1 MEYNRIYYFLK
12 AAQTLN
18 FTKAAE
24 ALFIS
29 RQALTKQINLLEE
42 ELGVVLFERNTRKV
56 VLTSTGQEAYKQFM
70 RATFEMEKA
79 MKAVRS
85 LGENHK
91 TTIHIGFF
99 NDLQRSIINNITRY
113 IEEEFPNIMMEPMVY
128 EMFDL
133 RNMVTQGKLDLCI
146 TNSEPGEGWNQ
157 CEKLVLGA
165 YPPQVYVSIH
175 HPWAL
180 KSRITVED
188 MQNEDFI
195 MLKDERVDLGGFYE
209 NIPCHRQVWMPNLDS
224 VLMRLEQGKGFAM
237 GLKYSNSFS
246 EKMVAF
252 SVPGNDVLIEMS
264 CFWNKENKNDY
275 VQQIVE
281 LLSDI
286 FLKEK
291 KV

>member
-12 AAQTLN
+12 AAQMLN
-18 FTKAAE
+18 FTKAAD

-29 RQALTKQINLLEE
+29 RQALTKQIALLEE

-56 VLTSTGQEAYKQFM
+56 VLTSAGQEAYKQFL

-79 MKAVRS
+79 IKVVRS
-85 LGENHK
+85 LGANNK
-91 TTIHIGFF
+91 INIHIGFF

-113 IEEEFPNIMMEPMVY
+113 IEEEFPDITTEPMIY
-128 EMFDL
+128 EMFEL
-133 RNMVTQGKLDLCI
+133 RTMMTQGKLDLCI

-157 CEKLVLGA
+157 CDKLVLGA
-165 YPPQVYVSIH
+165 YPPQVYVSAN

-180 KSRITVED
+180 KSQITSED

-195 MLKDERVDLGGFYE
+195 MLKDARVNLGGFFE
-209 NIPCHRQVWMPNLDS
+209 NIPCRRQVWLPNLDS
-224 VLMRLEQGKGFAM
+224 IIMRLEQGIGFAM
-237 GLKYSNSFS
+237 GLKYSNNYS

-252 SVPGNDVLIEMS
+252 PVPDSDVLIEMS
-264 CFWNKENKNDY
+264 CFWNKDNKNEH
-275 VQQIVE
+275 VQQVVE

-286 FLKEK
+286 FLQQKEK
-291 KV
+291 